1 MMEEIKPM
9 PKDIEMFF
17 VHAAHYFVKGDYWTT
32 LDYLAKL
39 ELRTFKLAMAELRMK
54 EDA

>member
-1 MMEEIKPM
+1 MEGTKPM

-17 VHAAHYFVKGDYWTT
+17 VHAAHHFVKGNYWTT